1 MKKIKIFFSAFVV
14 ILSVL
19 SLFSVAANKPTVY
32 LEDTIKYD
40 NKDNV
45 TVSIYMKDTNPDIVT
60 LGLDL
65 KYDTSKLE
73 YVNSKAG
80 KDLKATLKLDE
91 NISEESRVAIAIIS
105 VNGLKNDG
113 LYYQINFKVKDASQD
128 IPLELSLREATDSD
142 GNDIKIETTD
152 GKIVI
157 SQEEVKQEEQKKVEK
172 IEDFEVTD
180 VDELTSVE
188 DIISEATKVEVGSE
202 DVITYEVEDTSIV
215 EILNDG
221 TIIPN
226 KNGSSKVRVKMNGQ
240 DIGTVEILVKD
251 GTVEKITGKEEV
263 SDFTPVN
270 NLQKEKSEII
280 NKEEYSSSNNLESQN
295 KTSHFYII
303 LIVIIVI
310 FTIVILIFINRKQR
324 RKYE

>member
-91 NISEESRVAIAIIS
+91 NILEESRVAIAIIS

-157 SQEEVKQEEQKKVEK
+157 SQEEVKQEEQKKVER

-180 VDELTSVE
+180 VDELTSIE

-251 GTVEKITGKEEV
+251 GTVEKIIGKEEV